1 MTKNVLTIVLLLFA
15 VSSFSQ
21 TRELTL
27 KLRGVYD
34 AEISLIPFNGVGY
47 NTPLKKYN
55 GVKNG
60 EQVRFSVSDSLL
72 SRFKYRAKAE
82 DHLSPTELQLF
93 LDKED
98 IPCTCGDMVKP
109 VGFEDFARAVKTLG
123 IFRPLINQPPG
134 NK

>member
-1 MTKNVLTIVLLLFA
+1 MGDN
-15 VSSFSQ
+15 
-21 TRELTL
+21 TL
-27 KLRGVYD
+27 
-34 AEISLIPFNGVGY
+34 
-47 NTPLKKYN
+47 LKKYN

-82 DHLSPTELQLF
+82 DHPYLTELQLF
-93 LDKED
+93 LNKED
-98 IPCTCGDMVKP
+98 IPCTCGDMVKS

-123 IFRPLINQPPG
+123 IFWALINQLPG